1 VHVWQGKGLEGAGE
15 LHDREPEETEREV
28 AEGGIG
34 GARQGTRE
42 EAEGFQRAAAR
53 VPGGAWAPPVA
64 GLGLSAAQKGK
75 LCTRWRTEL
84 SLISKCGA
92 MVKGKARG
100 IGGVDG
106 TKVPWARAQLAA
118 FREGRARVAGWP
130 FFGRCPVFL
139 AESIFD
145 GRVGLLSTTELIGE
159 GKPTYCYRSDPAAF
173 KCPRSRFYVKV
184 PVRCQPRR

>member
-1 VHVWQGKGLEGAGE
+1 VAGKGVEGSWENFTTESA
-15 LHDREPEETEREV
+15 EETERGV
-28 AEGGIG
+28 AEEGIG
-34 GARQGTRE
+34 SARQGTRE

-100 IGGVDG
+100 IGGVNG
-106 TKVPWARAQLAA
+106 TKVPWAQLAA
-118 FREGRARVAGWP
+118 FREGRAGVTGWP
-130 FFGRCPVFL
+130 FLGRCPVFL
-139 AESIFD
+139 TGSIFNE
-145 GRVGLLSTTELIGE
+145 RVGPVAPIQAARWLKSVDGCRPTRGISSTERLVALAKRNAIH
-159 GKPTYCYRSDPAAF
+159 
-173 KCPRSRFYVKV
+173 
-184 PVRCQPRR
+184 